1 MKQYWIYIASN
12 RPRTLYTGVTSDL
25 RVRMHQHK
33 NKLLPGF
40 TSKFQIDRLVYFEAT
55 PEVKVAIDREKQ
67 IKKWRREKKLRMIDS
82 MNPGFRDLS
91 DGW

>member
-1 MKQYWIYIASN
+1 MKQYWVYIASN

-25 RVRMHQHK
+25 RVRMYQHK

-40 TSKFQIDRLVYFEAT
+40 TSKYQIDRLVYFEAT

-67 IKKWRREKKLRMIDS
+67 IKKWRREKKLVLIES
-82 MNPGFRDLS
+82 LNP
-91 DGW
+91 DGGT